1 MTGGLGAARAVVL
14 LFGLSL
20 LVGGIA
26 LIALEG
32 GAGTIS
38 GLWVGGAGIVV
49 IIAALVER
57 IRYRSDATDRAG
69 PPTGPAGGEPP
80 GTRLD
85 PRFRSS
91 DEVFVDPTTGRRM
104 RVWLDPSSGERRYLA
119 ED

>member
-1 MTGGLGAARAVVL
+1 MTAGFGAARVLVL

-32 GAGTIS
+32 GAGTIT
-38 GLWVGGAGIVV
+38 GLWVGGAGIAI
-49 IIAALVER
+49 IIAALLER
-57 IRYRSDATDRAG
+57 MRYRSDATDRSGA
-69 PPTGPAGGEPP
+69 PTGAAGGEPA

-85 PRFRSS
+85 ARFQSS
-91 DEVFVDPTTGRRM
+91 DEVFLDPTTGRRM